1 MTIED
6 PATMTWVRDD
16 RATTK
21 VVGRVAAPTLIIS
34 RAIEARVA
42 PVGNSPREPLTATIR
57 VVAEATPTH
66 IREEITTSPAQISE
80 EAIPTSIA
88 KVETGPPTEEATTL
102 TAGPAEVRTPIVE
115 VISLDMMTDAGTI
128 DLGMIGTT
136 NHLEMISWH
145 RVTNLR
151 IWTQAEITAR
161 EKVLP
166 DLTSLLQALYNPK
179 LAPQLLM
186 LKQTHQ
192 QIKLQTLR

>member
-6 PATMTWVRDD
+6 PATTTWVRDD

-21 VVGRVAAPTLIIS
+21 VVGRVATHSRIIS

-102 TAGPAEVRTPIVE
+102 TAVPAEVRTPIVE

-136 NHLEMISWH
+136 NHLEMIS